1 MKKLLSI
8 IPLVAVLAWSAACQ
22 TQKVPAENAMKAAET
37 AWAAVSAEAM
47 KYVPDQ
53 AKGIDETIRKAKA
66 ALANGQYEAVIKD
79 TTGLPAKI
87 ADLQKVIADKKSEWT
102 AAWKTLESSL
112 GSGLTAV
119 QAKVDELS
127 AAKKL
132 PKGVEKAAVET
143 AKTSLATA
151 QQAFADA
158 KTAFG
163 NADYEGALAKGNQVK
178 AALATIATDLKLE
191 MPVAAESGKA
201 LVESATETIK
211 DVLGKK

>member
-8 IPLVAVLAWSAACQ
+8 IPLLALLVWTAACE

-37 AWAAVSAEAM
+37 AWAAVSADAQKYMAAEA
-47 KYVPDQ
+47 KPIVE
-53 AKGIDETIRKAKA
+53 ALAKAKA
-66 ALANGQYEAVIKD
+66 DLANGKYEDVIKE
-79 TTGLPAKI
+79 TTALPARIGDLSKAI
-87 ADLQKVIADKKSEWT
+87 AQKKDEWT
-102 AAWKTLESSL
+102 AAWKTLESTL
-112 GSGLTAV
+112 GGGLTAV
-119 QAKVDELS
+119 QAKVDELA

-132 PKGVEKAAVET
+132 PKGVEKTAVET

-178 AALATIATDLKLE
+178 AALAQVMTDLKLE

-201 LVESATETIK
+201 LVESAKETIQG
-211 DVLGKK
+211 VLEKK